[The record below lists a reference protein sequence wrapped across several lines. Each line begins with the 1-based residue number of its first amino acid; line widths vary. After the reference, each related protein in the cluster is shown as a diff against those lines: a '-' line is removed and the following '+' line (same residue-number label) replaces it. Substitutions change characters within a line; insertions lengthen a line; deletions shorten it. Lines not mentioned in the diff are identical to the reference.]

1 MFFCT
6 AYNALQRLGPAYFQP
21 LAILSLQANRTVS
34 VPLINGI
41 SPASACSHT
50 GDNLAVPH
58 CSVPLSD
65 ASLVT
70 LGWGPCLTRS
80 YQSLHSCATVITHFL
95 INLP

>member
-6 AYNALQRLGPAYFQP
+6 TYNALQHLGPAYFHP

-34 VPLINGI
+34 VPVTNGV

-50 GDNLAVPH
+50 GDNLAVQH
-58 CSVPLSD
+58 CSVVPLSD

-70 LGWGPCLTRS
+70 LGSGPCLTRS
-80 YQSLHSCATVITHFL
+80 YQSLHSCATHFL